1 MSALDTSLSGLHDA
15 SIRFADAAARV
26 VQTGAQGAEAI
37 SRDARERGVEPGE
50 AALSA
55 RGADPLSGDTAAA
68 LVELIQS
75 EQAFKVNAA
84 VAGKVSDLYKE
95 TLNILGPREQS

>member
-15 SIRFADAAARV
+15 STRFADAAGRI
-26 VQTGAQGAEAI
+26 VQSGTQGAEAL
-37 SRDARERGVEPGE
+37 SRDERGRDVEPVE
-50 AALSA
+50 AAVSV

-68 LVELIQS
+68 LVELVQS

-95 TLNILGPREQS
+95 TLNILGPRDQV

>member
-15 SIRFADAAARV
+15 SVRFADAAGRI
-26 VQTGAQGAEAI
+26 VQSGAQEVPAL
-37 SRDARERGVEPGE
+37 SRNVRERGAQETG
-50 AALSA
+50 AAAPTRS
-55 RGADPLSGDTAAA
+55 ADPLSSDTTAA
-68 LVELIQS
+68 LVDLIQS

-95 TLNILGPREQS
+95 TLNILGQTQER

>member
-15 SIRFADAAARV
+15 SLRFADAAGRI
-26 VQTGAQGAEAI
+26 VQSGTQGVENV
-37 SRDARERGVEPGE
+37 SSQTQDARPEPRE
-50 AALSA
+50 AAVSV
-55 RGADPLSGDTAAA
+55 RGADPLSSDTTAA

-95 TLNILGPREQS
+95 TLNILGPTQER